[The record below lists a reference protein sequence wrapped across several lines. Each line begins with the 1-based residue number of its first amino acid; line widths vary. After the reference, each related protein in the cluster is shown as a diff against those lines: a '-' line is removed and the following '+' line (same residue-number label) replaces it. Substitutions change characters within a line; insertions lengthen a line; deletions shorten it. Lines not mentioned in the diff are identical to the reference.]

1 MMTDLDHQHSQLD
14 IDMKILSV
22 NVQPTTD
29 TSLPAFDNTKLVAMN
44 TCPTWGIL
52 RYTQHK
58 TTKGTGRAMALEAGA
73 AAHEV
78 FAAHRLYYLLEYARD
93 YYTEFN
99 HEFIRTTI
107 DSAGQRIF
115 GQHRFGEM
123 VASINQSEDFRTR
136 CNQFALTA
144 LYNSGFYDDPR
155 DKRRTTTNIEEM
167 CIAYMDRMDFRD
179 RLPVMFSNGF
189 VGIEIPVDVTI
200 TIDYINDLGED
211 AQLVCR
217 FIGKADGVHYTD
229 KTKKLI
235 RVHENKTA
243 FRLGEAWERSWD
255 TNHQPT
261 GYMIALTAMLNKQI
275 TQSEMLGTTL
285 PMPRN
290 FSLDGTVVAA
300 PNTTVFD
307 LSGKDDLYFANFKDR
322 DPLGIVKTFDHFDSY
337 IFDSLT
343 SISERTLARGISI
356 TKGATVE
363 RPSPGAYMARNNL
376 AINFIRNVLQLTGA
390 ANKHVCFVAHE
401 GAPQTNDDGA
411 LLGYTMSL
419 GGQLPGQTALRINE
433 CWPMFEDSKNRKM
446 VIVRKS
452 RLRDPAKSRM
462 FDTSNGTEFEWKF
475 NPNDWDDPNNMTI
488 EKWYD
493 AWVKNGYNKLQ
504 LPK

>member
-290 FSLDGTVVAA
+290 FSLDGISRVIATRY
-300 PNTTVFD
+300 D
-307 LSGKDDLYFANFKDR
+307 Y
-322 DPLGIVKTFDHFDSY
+322 HF
-337 IFDSLT
+337 
-343 SISERTLARGISI
+343 
-356 TKGATVE
+356 VE
-363 RPSPGAYMARNNL
+363 
-376 AINFIRNVLQLTGA
+376 
-390 ANKHVCFVAHE
+390 
-401 GAPQTNDDGA
+401 
-411 LLGYTMSL
+411 
-419 GGQLPGQTALRINE
+419 
-433 CWPMFEDSKNRKM
+433 W
-446 VIVRKS
+446 
-452 RLRDPAKSRM
+452 
-462 FDTSNGTEFEWKF
+462 FEWF
-475 NPNDWDDPNNMTI
+475 LHTVNLHNQYEHNVITAPMYTHSCNRYFRPCSFIDLC
-488 EKWYD
+488 
-493 AWVKNGYNKLQ
+493 A
-504 LPK
+504 LPPDERQQYIDEMETEEWSPLHE